1 MFCFLVI
8 DPFVLTHNLGA
19 GLSPTMVRF
28 ILSAFEKAREHF
40 GTPRRDIPDN
50 IQQRQRFF
58 FNAMLLNGGYM
69 PPTGRNCN
77 ICRKIGHWAKECP
90 YNKANRG
97 QEGKKA
103 RKKTQKDKDNKVEN
117 NEVEGMKI
125 IVVH

>member
-1 MFCFLVI
+1 MA
-8 DPFVLTHNLGA
+8 T
-19 GLSPTMVRF
+19 F
-28 ILSAFEKAREHF
+28 ILSTFEKAREHF

-58 FNAMLLNGGYM
+58 FNPMLLNNGCM

-77 ICRKIGHWAKECP
+77 LCGKIGHWAKECP

-103 RKKTQKDKDNKVEN
+103 RKKTQKDKDNKDEN
-117 NEVEGMKI
+117 KQVEGIKK